1 MLDRHFNSPGISVSD
16 YVSPHKPCSPLLDKL
31 PLPII
36 DNSGI
41 PETCSLQHHQVRR
54 RDVANGK
61 NKVEV
66 ALAVRMR
73 STGIFVMSRVP

>member
-1 MLDRHFNSPGISVSD
+1 
-16 YVSPHKPCSPLLDKL
+16 LLDKL

-61 NKVEV
+61 NEVEV
-66 ALAVRMR
+66 ERRTGHPPQSALAT
-73 STGIFVMSRVP
+73 SSIGGFVFAKYE